1 MSGIGRGVLGCAAPH
16 SLRRTN
22 ETVAESVR
30 VHGAERPIDSL
41 GESSAG
47 PGWRSTTDR
56 INERARMW
64 DGALTTRRR
73 RMRFVNVKSPYCRDM
88 AINGI
93 GRPSKGQRDAILAK
107 PPGPFAAILKEN
119 AEKNGYSYGD
129 YLLAL
134 AAQALEMP
142 QFAPAPARPRADQLK
157 FPEEAATA
165 AA

>member
-1 MSGIGRGVLGCAAPH
+1 MVFYLKPERRADDSNET
-16 SLRRTN
+16 SQTRRT
-22 ETVAESVR
+22 
-30 VHGAERPIDSL
+30 
-41 GESSAG
+41 
-47 PGWRSTTDR
+47 R
-56 INERARMW
+56 I
-64 DGALTTRRR
+64 
-73 RMRFVNVKSPYCRDM
+73 RFVNAKSAYGRDM

-107 PPGPFAAILKEN
+107 PPVPFAAILKEN

-142 QFAPAPARPRADQLK
+142 QFAPEPARNRAEQLQ
-157 FPEEAATA
+157 FPQEASTA